1 VSTAQLDATLSIVIP
16 ARNAA
21 RTIDL
26 LLGDLV
32 GMELSGVEVVVVDD
46 GSHDGTTPVIKQWAG
61 RIPRLTVVDGP
72 GRGPA
77 AARNRGAAR
86 ASGSWLAF
94 IDADVRLPGDWL
106 RRGLARIG
114 TDVAVI
120 EGLVRPAGG
129 TDEGLV
135 RHSATSHG
143 NGVFVSANLWVR
155 RDAFER
161 VGGFDERYVA
171 PWREDTDLG
180 WRLAAIGV
188 ASATAP
194 ELVVLHPYYRRSVAS
209 LFGDAKRI
217 RADTRLRR
225 KFPEQSRSLQRRRR
239 MRRSYLA
246 TAALLAAVPAGAR
259 RPAAGM
265 VLAAAG
271 TAWSI
276 AAALW
281 LVHDRGPAELQEWVE
296 LVVTAPALALWRT
309 YWVARSNFEERVWFW

>member
-46 GSHDGTTPVIKQWAG
+46 GSHDGTTAVIEQWAG
-61 RIPRLTVVDGP
+61 RVPRLTVVNGP

-77 AARNRGAAR
+77 AARNRGAAV
-86 ASGSWLAF
+86 ASGPWLAF
-94 IDADVRLPGDWL
+94 IDADVRLPPDWL
-106 RRGLARIG
+106 QRGLARIG

-129 TDEGLV
+129 ANEGLV

-161 VGGFDERYVA
+161 VGGFDEDYFA

-180 WRLAAIGV
+180 WRLAAVGT
-188 ASATAP
+188 ASTTAP
-194 ELVVLHPYYRRSVAS
+194 ELVVLHPYYRRRVSS
-209 LFGDAKRI
+209 LFGDVKRI

-225 KFPEQSRSLQRRRR
+225 KFPAQSRSLQPRRG
-239 MRRSYLA
+239 MRCSYLA

-259 RPAAGM
+259 RPAAG
-265 VLAAAG
+265 VALAAAG
-271 TAWSI
+271 TAWSF

-281 LVHDRGPAELQEWVE
+281 LVRDRGPAELSEWTE